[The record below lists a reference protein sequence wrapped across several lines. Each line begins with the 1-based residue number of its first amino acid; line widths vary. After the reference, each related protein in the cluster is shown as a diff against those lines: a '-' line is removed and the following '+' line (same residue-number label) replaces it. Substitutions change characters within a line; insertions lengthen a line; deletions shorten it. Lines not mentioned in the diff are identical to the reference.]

1 MPDNQ
6 GTKLA
11 GRVITLYRRHCG
23 LFWRIVMPVAII
35 AIILDIAMFFYS
47 IPQFG
52 KNIKE
57 RGDQNVE
64 VVTANVN
71 TISGIHPTAKSAVMD
86 TRSSSGVSWQFYLIP
101 NFHSTDDRGVTWK
114 WELNFRS
121 LEYNLFILL
130 LLTFCPLSLAVA
142 RILRRS
148 EVSDIA
154 EGSVPPTAC
163 EMWRRTGRKAL
174 KIFVAFLL
182 FVLNYGCSC

>member
-11 GRVITLYRRHCG
+11 GRVVTLYRNHWG

-47 IPQFG
+47 VPQFG

-114 WELNFRS
+114 WELN
-121 LEYNLFILL
+121 
-130 LLTFCPLSLAVA
+130 
-142 RILRRS
+142 
-148 EVSDIA
+148 
-154 EGSVPPTAC
+154 
-163 EMWRRTGRKAL
+163 
-174 KIFVAFLL
+174 
-182 FVLNYGCSC
+182 